1 MGAPGE
7 DDQPG
12 LTIQL
17 VRIVDALPE
26 GFAALRAEADA
37 QGHNNLARLEV
48 EFAETPEMFTALLAA
63 LGGGE
68 LLGIGGLTAEPTD
81 PSAQRMRRLYV
92 AQRGRGQG
100 VGRTLANALLNEAL
114 GVTRLVNVY
123 AADAD
128 AARFWEAMG
137 FEPVQGQ
144 AWSHRFFAG

>member
-1 MGAPGE
+1 
-7 DDQPG
+7 
-12 LTIQL
+12 
-17 VRIVDALPE
+17 
-26 GFAALRAEADA
+26 
-37 QGHNNLARLEV
+37 
-48 EFAETPEMFTALLAA
+48 MFTALLAA

-68 LLGIGGLTAEPTD
+68 LLGIGGLTTEPTD
-81 PSAQRMRRLYV
+81 PSAQRMRRLYI